1 MMTRVAIP
9 LVVVSVALAGMA
21 TTPSQVDL
29 GKPIW
34 DH

>member
-9 LVVVSVALAGMA
+9 LVAAGVKLAGMA

-34 DH
+34 DR